1 MDKRMCNLGRLK
13 REKGFTLIEL
23 LLVVGVLALVGIA
36 ATAILKDSAVRVS
49 NQRIA
54 AQMLDVQQAAENYV
68 AANFSDIVTVNIP
81 NTNDIGE
88 VPLATLKTDNFLAA
102 GFKETNRFQQDITV
116 YIRNLGTNFT
126 NGLTIEVLTI
136 SEDPAAGTAYIPDA
150 RLRKIASY
158 GGAKLGYSS
167 GIITP
172 NDITSLSGQ
181 WSINRAPFV
190 AAGTSVPDADEG
202 GYLAA
207 YGRISQAESMN
218 SDVLYKIPIAT
229 AVDANV
235 MQANLDMNNYS
246 LTGAKAMTVDRLEVA
261 GNTEILAQGFTEGTF
276 ANALN
281 ISQMAQFNNAVSINH
296 AVIGPDGSGCA
307 FDGSGGVVGAGCD
320 IVGGNMVVNFSDAT
334 NPAILVQN
342 DVDFLDVSAV
352 APAYTGAVVAEDI
365 IVEGS
370 GNTAVTFTS
379 AEFQDVIVSKA
390 APGADPAQFG
400 KVTAF
405 TMNMNAAS
413 GSQPI
418 NVDAGAFQMVG
429 NGAATNTFE
438 TVNAAGS
445 VVLQAIIEDTNTNI
459 SDLRVTRALD
469 VSGNMNVLGTTNV
482 TKSMG
487 VGTKVFCQTSGGDP
501 C

>member
-1 MDKRMCNLGRLK
+1 MDKRMHK
-13 REKGFTLIEL
+13 IVKSQTEKGFTLIEL
-23 LLVVGVLALVGIA
+23 LLVMAVIALVGVA
-36 ATAILKDSAVRVS
+36 ASAILQDSAIRIS

-68 AANFSDIVTVNIP
+68 VANFSDIVTINIP

-88 VPLATLKTDNFLAA
+88 IPLTTLKTDNFLTA
-102 GFKETNRFQQDITV
+102 GFSERNRFQQDITV
-116 YIRNLGTNFT
+116 YIRNLGANFT
-126 NGLTIEVLTI
+126 NGLTVEVLAI
-136 SEDPAAGTAYIPDA
+136 SENPPADVAYIPDG
-150 RLRKIASY
+150 RLRNIVRY

-167 GIITP
+167 AIVTANEIA
-172 NDITSLSGQ
+172 SLSGQ
-181 WSINRAPFV
+181 WSLDRAPYV
-190 AAGTSVPDADEG
+190 AAGTSAPDAGEG

-207 YGRISQAESMN
+207 YGRISQAEALK

-235 MQANLDMNNYS
+235 MQANLDMNNYN
-246 LTGAKAMTVDRLEVA
+246 LTGAKAMTVDRLEVT
-261 GNTEILAQGFTEGTF
+261 GNTEILAEGFTDGTF

-281 ISQMAQFNNAVSINH
+281 ISQMAQFNNAVSVNH
-296 AVIGPDGSGCA
+296 AVVGPDGSGCA
-307 FDGSGGVVGAGCD
+307 FDGAGGVVGAGCD
-320 IVGGNMVVNFSDAT
+320 VVGGNMIVNYADAV

-342 DVDFLDVSAV
+342 DVDFIDLTAV
-352 APAYTGAVVAEDI
+352 APSYTGAVVAEDI
-365 IVEGS
+365 IVEGA

-379 AEFQDVIVSKA
+379 AEFQDVVVSKA
-390 APGADPAQFG
+390 APGADPSQFG

-405 TMNMNAAS
+405 TMNMAGAS

-438 TVNAAGS
+438 TVNASGM
-445 VVLQAIIEDTNTNI
+445 VVLQAVIEDTNTDI
-459 SDLRVTRALD
+459 EDLRVTRSLD
-469 VSGNMNVLGTTNV
+469 VTGDMNVIGTTNV

-487 VGTKVFCQTSGGDP
+487 VGNKVFCQTSGGDP